1 MQGFKTMT
9 ARWAACVLLA
19 ALAGCAGT
27 IKQDQRVNGDVT
39 DIQGV
44 GKVTAR
50 MSPNAVKQQADNA
63 QFSRD
68 ELATYLYRKLE
79 SKGLVVGGAPHQVDI
94 VVTDI
99 RVRSAAAAVLLG
111 ILAGEDRIVGTV
123 RVTDASGHPV
133 RSFEVKASYALGGWG
148 GGQDSMRMNWMYEKF
163 ADMAMQELEKIVGMP
178 TNAGV
183 RTQTTV
189 LAPGSASSTLVL
201 APNAGRTAPATAAAA
216 APAPAT
222 PTPTPTPS
230 APVVVPDVASMP
242 TTGTLEDVDAVPVGD
257 KGHDAY
263 REWLTWK
270 SPRVFVV
277 ADGLR
282 WNYARGTNP
291 TDPMQPRDPVERALK
306 FCQDHGRT
314 GCKVYAVDN
323 RVIYQRPAATAQQ

>member
-1 MQGFKTMT
+1 MAHLCRSGEREMQGFKAMT

-123 RVTDASGHPV
+123 ARASVGEFGVLGPWKPPDFRARV
-133 RSFEVKASYALGGWG
+133 RLGLW
-148 GGQDSMRMNWMYEKF
+148 
-163 ADMAMQELEKIVGMP
+163 
-178 TNAGV
+178 
-183 RTQTTV
+183 
-189 LAPGSASSTLVL
+189 AP
-201 APNAGRTAPATAAAA
+201 
-216 APAPAT
+216 
-222 PTPTPTPS
+222 
-230 APVVVPDVASMP
+230 
-242 TTGTLEDVDAVPVGD
+242 
-257 KGHDAY
+257 
-263 REWLTWK
+263 
-270 SPRVFVV
+270 
-277 ADGLR
+277 
-282 WNYARGTNP
+282 
-291 TDPMQPRDPVERALK
+291 
-306 FCQDHGRT
+306 
-314 GCKVYAVDN
+314 
-323 RVIYQRPAATAQQ
+323 